1 MRVFCIVLDSMGI
14 GEMPDAASY
23 GDIGSNTLGTIRRS
37 PKFHVPILE
46 RLGIFQIDGVAP
58 MERTV
63 APEGAFARL
72 SEASKG
78 KDTTT
83 GHWEMMGVISS
94 HAMPTYPKG
103 FPPEV
108 IQSLEKSWGR
118 GILCNQ
124 PYSGT
129 AVIHDYGQEHL
140 KTGKLIVYTSADSV
154 LQIAAHEGIIPVE
167 ELYEYCRIAR
177 QIMQGEHGV
186 GRIIA
191 RPFQGTYPDFWRT
204 AHRRDFSLAPP
215 GKTTLDFLSDAGKDV
230 IAVGKIHD
238 IFAGQGITE
247 SIHTVN
253 NDEGMEKVLAI
264 AEKRDF
270 DGFCFVNLVDFDM
283 IYGHRND
290 VDGYAVAISAFD
302 RQLRKLLPLLRG
314 DDLLMI
320 TADHGCDPGTE
331 STDHSR
337 EYVPLMLTGPVVHPI
352 NLGTRETFAD
362 IGKTVLHAL
371 KIENNLP
378 GKSLWNLVRKK

>member
-83 GHWEMMGVISS
+83 GHWEMMGIISP
-94 HAMPTYPKG
+94 HPMPTYPKG

-108 IQSLEKSWGR
+108 IQSLEKSWGK

-191 RPFQGTYPDFWRT
+191 RPFQGTYPNFWRT

-238 IFAGQGITE
+238 ILAGKGIGETIRPSGNTE
-247 SIHTVN
+247 GLKVTV
-253 NDEGMEKVLAI
+253 DRAD
-264 AEKRDF
+264 RDF
-270 DGFCFVNLVDFDM
+270 EGLAFVTLVDFDM
-283 IYGHRND
+283 LYGHRRD
-290 VDGYAVAISAFD
+290 IAGYAAAAAEFND
-302 RQLRKLLPLLRG
+302 WLPGFMAKMCPG
-314 DDLLMI
+314 DILMV
-320 TADHGCDPGTE
+320 TADHGCDPSYTKT
-331 STDHSR
+331 TDHTR
-337 EYVPLMLTGPVVHPI
+337 EYVPFLIYGDEVKPGV
-352 NLGTRETFAD
+352 NLHTRYSFATIAD
-362 IGKTVLHAL
+362 TVCKAL
-371 KIENNLP
+371 NVDYCPAGCGVYDEI
-378 GKSLWNLVRKK
+378 KK